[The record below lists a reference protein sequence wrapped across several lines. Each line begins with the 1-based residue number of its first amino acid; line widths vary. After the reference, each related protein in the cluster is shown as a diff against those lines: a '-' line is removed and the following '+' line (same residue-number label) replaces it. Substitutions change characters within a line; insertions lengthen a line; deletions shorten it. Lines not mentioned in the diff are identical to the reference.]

1 MDRGKEFSE
10 LVHRILVTERRGSLD
25 QTAEKLGLNYDA
37 LYARL
42 RGRVTFTADEVRALI
57 AHVRDTRIVAWVLSG
72 TPYLPAE
79 RAKIIPDVD
88 EDITLAESL
97 RRTAMVMMFEATDAA
112 EQVELAL
119 IDNRIDLHEAA
130 RIREDI
136 DAAERA
142 MATLR
147 EHVRRAT
154 T

>member
-1 MDRGKEFSE
+1 MDRGKEFAE
-10 LVHRILVTERRGSLD
+10 LVHRILVIERRGSLD
-25 QTAEKLGLNYDA
+25 RLAEKMGMQYSA
-37 LYARL
+37 LYSRL
-42 RGRVTFTADEVRALI
+42 NGRVSFTPDEVRALI

-79 RAKIIPDVD
+79 RAKVIPDED
-88 EDITLAESL
+88 EKLTLAESL
-97 RRTAMVMMFEATDAA
+97 RRTAMIMMFEATDAA
-112 EQVELAL
+112 EQVEFALA
-119 IDNRIDLHEAA
+119 DNRIDPSEAA

-136 DAAERA
+136 DTAERA